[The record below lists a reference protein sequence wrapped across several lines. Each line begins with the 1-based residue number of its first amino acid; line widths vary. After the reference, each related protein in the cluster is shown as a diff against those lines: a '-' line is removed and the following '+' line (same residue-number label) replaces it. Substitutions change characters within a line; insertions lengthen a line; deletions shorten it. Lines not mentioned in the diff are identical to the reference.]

1 MLRSFVT
8 IGVLQ
13 FFTMLLLLVRTKAL
27 ALLLG
32 PEYVGAMAVTD
43 KLLAVIMQPVAL
55 SFPFAA
61 LRFLPSE
68 WAAGPERYGR
78 LLRRMLAILLVTTAV
93 ATLGAVL
100 VTLLAPQ
107 VWGKQLLP
115 YRGAVLWAAMT
126 LPVLTLVPF
135 VQSAIAG
142 RMREGAAMR
151 FTLLH
156 GLAFAISA
164 AVGAWWKGLA
174 GVYILYAVLG
184 PIVLVIGLRSA
195 LAGTRGT
202 ERATPR
208 VDAPEIDGGRMG
220 WLGVPPA
227 LWRFSTALLIL
238 TFIAPYAALRV
249 HYTVLSDLGAQA
261 AGYMQAAVG
270 LSLSVRALLGSAHP
284 VFLTPNVNRGG
295 TPSDR
300 LDWANAFQR
309 TFLLLTVLLVPPLLM
324 FSNVAVNLLYS
335 HAFAPGARFAVFF
348 VLAEVV
354 TLISGTYQ
362 ALILAFDHMVF
373 HVVQNTMAQVLL
385 ATVALLL
392 IPTIGIAGAGLGVLA
407 APLFLYVTTLIFLH
421 RRHGL
426 RLPRAIARLGLY
438 TIASLAVAG
447 VLGTFMPGL
456 VLGQAALKVV
466 VYGAMLAVAATFLT
480 PGERQRLRGLVMSR
494 GRAPTDGAEAAA

>member
-1 MLRSFVT
+1 MLRSFLT

-13 FFTMLLLLVRTKAL
+13 LFTMLLLLVRTKAL

-68 WAAGPERYGR
+68 WSAGPERYGR
-78 LLRRMLAILLVTTAV
+78 LLRRMLSTLLVTTAI
-93 ATLGAVL
+93 ATFAAVI
-100 VTLLAPQ
+100 VTLTVPQ
-107 VWGKQLLP
+107 LWGKELLK

-156 GLAFAISA
+156 GLAFAISG

-174 GVYILYAVLG
+174 GVYIIYAVLG
-184 PIVLVIGLRSA
+184 PIVLIIGLRSA
-195 LAGTRGT
+195 LAGTRDAAH
-202 ERATPR
+202 ATAR
-208 VDAPEIDGGRMG
+208 IDAPSQPQEPTG
-220 WLGVPPA
+220 WLGLPPA

-300 LDWANAFQR
+300 LEWANAFQR
-309 TFLLLTVLLVPPLLM
+309 TFLLLTIVLVPPLLM

-373 HVVQNTMAQVLL
+373 HVIQNTIAQVLL
-385 ATVALLL
+385 ATIALVL

-407 APLFLYVTTLIFLH
+407 APLFLYVTTLVFLH

-426 RLPRAIARLGLY
+426 RLPRAIARLGFY
-438 TIASLAVAG
+438 TIVALAVAG
-447 VLGTFMPGL
+447 AFGTFMPGF
-456 VLGQAALKVV
+456 VISQAVLKVV
-466 VYGAMLAVAATFLT
+466 VYGVTVAVAATFLT
-480 PGERQRLRGLVMSR
+480 PAERQGLRGLVTSR
-494 GRAPTDGAEAAA
+494 RSAPTDGAEAAA